1 MWIFGESA
9 FQAERRDGAREHSRQ
24 REETGQEPLQCLDN
38 RKLASVAK
46 ESKRENGGSKIKEVT
61 IWSY

>member
-9 FQAERRDGAREHSRQ
+9 FQAERRDGARVS
-24 REETGQEPLQCLDN
+24 GQEPLQCLDN
-38 RKLASVAK
+38 RKVASVAK
-46 ESKRENGGSKIKEVT
+46 ESKRENGGDKIKEVT